1 MRYSNM
7 NTDLKKTL
15 SDLRN
20 NRLLEYGNTA
30 YQRVSNDWFFKTV
43 PTELNELWYGQNGLS
58 FLTLSKTYASIDVM
72 SENELLDLIDKERQ
86 INNRLEDIFSSLEKT
101 KAGKSYGKN

>member
-15 SDLRN
+15 RDLRN

-58 FLTLSKTYASIDVM
+58 FLTLSKTYANIDVM

-86 INNRLEDIFSSLEKT
+86 INNRLEEIFSSLEKT

>member
-1 MRYSNM
+1 M
-7 NTDLKKTL
+7 NTKLQKTL
-15 SDLRN
+15 RDLRA
-20 NRLLEYGNTA
+20 NRLIHFGNSA

-58 FLTLSKTYASIDVM
+58 FLTLSIAHDSDIDRM
-72 SENELLDLIDKERQ
+72 SEDELIDRIDKERQ

-101 KAGKSYGKN
+101 KAGKRYGKN

>member
-1 MRYSNM
+1 M

-15 SDLRN
+15 RDLRN

-58 FLTLSKTYASIDVM
+58 FLTLSKAYADIDVM
-72 SENELLDLIDKERQ
+72 SENELLDLIDKESQ
-86 INNRLEDIFSSLEKT
+86 INNCLEEIFSNLDKM
-101 KAGKSYGKN
+101 KAGKSNGKN